1 MWQAEK
7 ESMPATLVPD
17 VRSKALYTLE
27 NAPLRTKTVSE
38 PTRRDWVKVDDA
50 LSFLFNEFEAFKTLV
65 SRQFFHRLTLLPDN
79 LFNFACE
86 LLRLFSSCGLR
97 LRSLLLFLLGLGLDI
112 RLLTALRL

>member
-7 ESMPATLVPD
+7 ECMPAILVPD

-27 NAPLRTKTVSE
+27 NAPLRTKKVGR
-38 PTRRDWVKVDDA
+38 PTRRDWVKTDA

-79 LFNFACE
+79 LFNFACA

-97 LRSLLLFLLGLGLDI
+97 LRSLLLFRLGLGLDI
-112 RLLTALRL
+112 RLLTALWL

>member
-7 ESMPATLVPD
+7 ERMPATLVPD

-27 NAPLRTKTVSE
+27 NAPLWIKAVSQ
-38 PTRRDWVKVDDA
+38 PIRMDRVKIDA
-50 LSFLFNEFEAFKTLV
+50 LSLLFNEFEAFQSFV

-86 LLRLFSSCGLR
+86 LLRLLSSRRLR
-97 LRSLLLFLLGLGLDI
+97 LGGLLLFRLGLGLDI
-112 RLLTALRL
+112 RLLTALWL